1 MNKTAWN
8 VVRRWI
14 NEKKF
19 YYEEDP
25 ENHCH
30 SRKTSSTHLM
40 VDGKYH
46 MYFKKLAKYSYN
58 LF

>member
-25 ENHCH
+25 EHHCH

-40 VDGKYH
+40 VDGKYQKNWLNNI
-46 MYFKKLAKYSYN
+46 FAYN